1 MMHRKDRL
9 DMAIKNAKTHLE
21 GEYDKIA
28 TKKEL
33 LQNSNLVNPKSR
45 LNKLTGKKLIDSP
58 QRQSIL
64 QRLSNKQRPTFDL
77 IANNVLGKDANQYRP
92 KIDVKASSHD
102 ISGLVAKRLADLR
115 ERTLKKVE
123 DDVVMSE
130 SSFFGFEPDG
140 TPIWSS
146 VVHDRKYNQLTPNEN
161 DANESN
167 PFHHLYK
174 YPLW

>member
-58 QRQSIL
+58 
-64 QRLSNKQRPTFDL
+64 N
-77 IANNVLGKDANQYRP
+77 
-92 KIDVKASSHD
+92 VKA
-102 ISGLVAKRLADLR
+102 
-115 ERTLKKVE
+115 
-123 DDVVMSE
+123 
-130 SSFFGFEPDG
+130 FFRGCQINND
-140 TPIWSS
+140 
-146 VVHDRKYNQLTPNEN
+146 QL
-161 DANESN
+161 
-167 PFHHLYK
+167 LI
-174 YPLW
+174 